1 MMEVFPMKGK
11 PNKHIGGIALTIG
24 LLLLIVHAVV
34 IYEDVKVVLEDP
46 NEANK
51 PGEIWKL
58 ATDLTR
64 YFG

>member
-1 MMEVFPMKGK
+1 MKGK
-11 PNKHIGGIALTIG
+11 PIRNMGGIALAVG
-24 LLLLIVHAVV
+24 LMLFVVHAMV

-51 PGEIWKL
+51 AEEIWKL